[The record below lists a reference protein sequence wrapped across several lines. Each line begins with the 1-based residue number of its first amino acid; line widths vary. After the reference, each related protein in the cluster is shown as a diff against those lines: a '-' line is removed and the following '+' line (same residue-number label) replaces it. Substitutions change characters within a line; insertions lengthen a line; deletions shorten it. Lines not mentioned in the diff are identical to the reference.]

1 MISPIRFKSILY
13 LIFVFILFSI
23 FYTIIIL
30 DSSNRSSLTNYLSN
44 HSNSIKSSIIPNRFK
59 WSTWNSNDFNQ
70 LEDHLLINQTNS
82 NSNSTSTTATTTT
95 NTNTSSS
102 IINPTYHQNGYYL
115 LPNQSKFKSHPIL
128 SLIERSQ
135 KEWNEKLQ
143 RNSKSLAECITE
155 YKRRYKR
162 SPPYGFEKWWEYVI
176 KSNVILK
183 DEYDQIEKD
192 LKPFLAI
199 EPNDLNHR
207 SWVMSNERPE
217 TFTLS
222 IPIKSNQNV
231 TISGPEAHLVRATD
245 LANLINLFVDLLP
258 LDEHQSVYNLTFT
271 KHDQPAVQMTYSRK
285 QKMLD
290 LADAGEYLSPSDY
303 IKPND
308 PKLSNWANACSTSSS
323 LYHNET
329 HQITSEEEDLL
340 KLQKSFIFDHPAA
353 MDLCQHPESKSLHGF
368 TSAPG
373 TDNIELVPLFTFAKT
388 TTQND
393 VLVTPLEQFS
403 DTYIGDDP
411 SWNSKKLNKLL
422 WRGSTTGAEFM
433 KGIDWKSSQR
443 SRLHFISHENKIT
456 NQPDRLKVLVEDSK
470 TKEVN
475 VLDRELKRLNDRF
488 MDTSFSGGPV
498 QCDPETC
505 DYMRSHI
512 QFAHTMGLD
521 ESYQYK
527 YLIDLDGNGWSGR
540 FHRLMSTKSLVLK
553 STIFPEWYADRV
565 QPWVHYVPIKVD
577 YSDLYDVMVF
587 FLGDEN
593 QDPNLKEIKKGHDD
607 LAEKIAT
614 DGKRWAAEHWRRED
628 MAAYM
633 FRLVL
638 EWRRIMLRGQA
649 GVKLDYGE

>member
-1 MISPIRFKSILY
+1 M
-13 LIFVFILFSI
+13 
-23 FYTIIIL
+23 
-30 DSSNRSSLTNYLSN
+30 
-44 HSNSIKSSIIPNRFK
+44 
-59 WSTWNSNDFNQ
+59 
-70 LEDHLLINQTNS
+70 
-82 NSNSTSTTATTTT
+82 
-95 NTNTSSS
+95 
-102 IINPTYHQNGYYL
+102 
-115 LPNQSKFKSHPIL
+115 
-128 SLIERSQ
+128 
-135 KEWNEKLQ
+135 
-143 RNSKSLAECITE
+143 
-155 YKRRYKR
+155 
-162 SPPYGFEKWWEYVI
+162 
-176 KSNVILK
+176 
-183 DEYDQIEKD
+183 
-192 LKPFLAI
+192 

-207 SWVMSNERPE
+207 SWVMANERPE

-222 IPIKSNQNV
+222 IPIKPNQNV
-231 TISGPEAHLVRATD
+231 TISGPEQKLVRATD

-258 LDEHQSVYNLTFT
+258 FDEHQSVYNLTFT
-271 KHDQPAVQMTYSRK
+271 KHDQPAVQMTHSRK

-303 IKPND
+303 LKPND
-308 PKLSNWANACSTSSS
+308 PKLSNWANACPPTSS

-329 HQITSEEEDLL
+329 NQMTLEEQEASGLF
-340 KLQKSFIFDHPAA
+340 KSFIYDHPSA
-353 MDLCQHPESKSLHGF
+353 MDVCQHPESKPLHGF
-368 TSAPG
+368 TRAPG

-411 SWNSKKLNKLL
+411 PWAQKKLSKLL

-433 KGIDWKSSQR
+433 KGINWKSSQR
-443 SRLHFISHENKIT
+443 SRLHFISHEDNIT
-456 NQPDRLKVLVEDSK
+456 SKESTLKVLVENPK
-470 TKEVN
+470 TKEVE
-475 VLDRELKRLNDRF
+475 VLDRDLKGLNDRF

-505 DYMRSHI
+505 DYMRAHI

-565 QPWVHYVPIKVD
+565 QPWVHYIPIKVD

-587 FLGDEN
+587 FLGD
-593 QDPNLKEIKKGHDD
+593 QSDDPNLKEFKKGHDE

-614 DGKRWAAEHWRRED
+614 DGKTWAAEHWRRQD

-638 EWRRIMLRGQA
+638 EWRRIMLRGTPGA
-649 GVKLDYGE
+649 KLDYVG

>member
-1 MISPIRFKSILY
+1 MIRFKSILY
-13 LIFVFILFSI
+13 LIFLSISISIVYFILF
-23 FYTIIIL
+23 
-30 DSSNRSSLTNYLSN
+30 DSNSSLRNPLINSKHLS
-44 HSNSIKSSIIPNRFK
+44 SIKTFIPNKFK
-59 WSTWNSNDFNQ
+59 WSTWTSNDLNR
-70 LEDHLLINQTNS
+70 LEDNLLIHHQTN
-82 NSNSTSTTATTTT
+82 NSSIHHHPSSTIPSTSTT
-95 NTNTSSS
+95 NS
-102 IINPTYHQNGYYL
+102 IHHSTYHQNGYYI
-115 LPNQSKFKSHPIL
+115 LPNQINFKTHPIHT
-128 SLIERSQ
+128 LIDRAE
-135 KEWNEKLQ
+135 KEWNEKLS
-143 RNSKSLAECITE
+143 RNSKSLSECVKE

-162 SPPYGFEKWWEYVI
+162 SPPFGFEKWWEYAI

-183 DEYDQIEKD
+183 DEYDQIDKD
-192 LKPFLAI
+192 LKPFLAM

-207 SWVMSNERPE
+207 SWVMANERPE

-222 IPIKSNQNV
+222 IPIKPKENV
-231 TISGPEAHLVRATD
+231 TISGPESKLVRATD
-245 LANLINLFVDLLP
+245 LANLINLFVDRLP
-258 LDEHQSVYNLTFT
+258 SDEFQSVYNLTFT
-271 KHDQPAVQMTYSRK
+271 KHDQPAIQMTYSRK

-303 IKPND
+303 IKPNN
-308 PKLSNWANACSTSSS
+308 PKLTNWANACPSTSP

-329 HQITSEEEDLL
+329 NQMTSEEKESIESL
-340 KLQKSFIFDHPAA
+340 KSFIYDHSAA
-353 MDLCQHPESKSLHGF
+353 MDICQHPESKPLHGF
-368 TSAPG
+368 TTAPG
-373 TDNIELVPLFTFAKT
+373 TENIELVPLFTFAKT

-411 SWNSKKLNKLL
+411 NWKQKKLNKLL

-443 SRLHFISHENKIT
+443 SRLHFISHEDNIT
-456 NQPDRLKVLVEDSK
+456 TKDTKLKVLVENPK
-470 TKEVN
+470 TKEVE
-475 VLDRELKRLNDRF
+475 VLDRSLKELNLRF

-587 FLGDEN
+587 FLGDEEAH
-593 QDPNLKEIKKGHDD
+593 QTEEAKKMKKGHDEI
-607 LAEKIAT
+607 AEKIAS

-633 FRLVL
+633 FRLIL
-638 EWRRIMLRGQA
+638 EWRRIMLRNRKGAQ
-649 GVKLDYGE
+649 LDYM